1 MMNTPG
7 STPGLVRV
15 GVLGGGQLGR
25 MLALAG
31 VPLGMRF
38 TFYDPSEHASAAHVG
53 DLVVAGYDDM
63 TALDRFCERVDLVT
77 YEFENVPVQAAE
89 YVASKRPVWPPVG
102 TLHIAQ
108 DRIREKE

>member
-1 MMNTPG
+1 MTTPG

-38 TFYDPSEHASAAHVG
+38 TFYDPSDQASAAHVG
-53 DLVVAGYDDM
+53 DLIVAEYDD
-63 TALDRFCERVDLVT
+63 TAALDRLCERVDLVT
-77 YEFENVPVQAAE
+77 YEFENVPVQTAE
-89 YVASKRPVWPPVG
+89 YVSARRPLWPPAS
-102 TLHIAQ
+102 TLSVAQ
-108 DRIREKE
+108 DRVRE